1 MGKTVDVNDIK
12 KQIIIRDDQDRSRGF
27 GALKQADDAVY
38 VDTSF
43 LTKDEVLEKIVQII
57 KDNAKGI

>member
-1 MGKTVDVNDIK
+1 
-12 KQIIIRDDQDRSRGF
+12 
-27 GALKQADDAVY
+27 KQADDAVY